1 MTDRALCA
9 RCQRDGDN
17 TSAGFWC
24 TDCGELV
31 CNACTKFHKK
41 LTPPHTIVH
50 IDQVQNLSSTLLEL
64 SRKCE
69 YHPDQKIVLFC
80 CQHDRVLC
88 DSCGMTESH
97 QNCKSIVSIEKAA
110 KGVKNGAA
118 VFDMEKRMENICQRT
133 VTIEK
138 EPMQVSAVLD
148 IDQQGHAHARPQ
160 SDQKSLCLVTS
171 FKTSEIDGGVNIH
184 CGCFIPGKRLLLAN
198 SYYENIYVCDLDGS
212 NVRSI
217 ELQYNPCSVALYFN
231 NKALVSSHRR
241 FFQIVDLDTL
251 EPGSNIGVGL
261 ECTVITSVN
270 GDMCV
275 RNSNSSLSMVDI
287 DGVEQRKIFTTS
299 DPLYLSINK
308 SNEIYYI
315 ASNDDKVFV
324 TTSDGKGR
332 VFYDSPELKGLMGF
346 AVDDNN
352 DAYVS
357 TVDSNAIYK
366 ISQDGQKH
374 DIILNEEDGIK
385 GPMGLSYNDLTK
397 ELMIINE
404 EGLSIMIYKMQ

>member
-1 MTDRALCA
+1 MTDKALCA

-31 CNACTKFHKK
+31 CNACTKFHKN

-88 DSCGMTESH
+88 DSCCMTESH
-97 QNCKSIVSIEKAA
+97 QNCKSIISIEKAA
-110 KGVKNGAA
+110 KGVKSGAA
-118 VFDMEKRMENICQRT
+118 VFDLEKRMENICQGT

-138 EPMQVSAVLD
+138 EHMQVSADLD
-148 IDQQGHAHARPQ
+148 IDQQGQVHARPQ
-160 SDQKSLCLVTS
+160 SDQKNLCLVTS

-184 CGCFIPGKRLLLAN
+184 CGCFIPGNRLLLAN

-217 ELQYNPCSVALYFN
+217 ELQYNPCLVALYDN

-270 GDMCV
+270 GNICV
-275 RNSNSSLSMVDI
+275 RD
-287 DGVEQRKIFTTS
+287 T
-299 DPLYLSINK
+299 
-308 SNEIYYI
+308 
-315 ASNDDKVFV
+315 SNDDKVFV
-324 TTSDGKGR
+324 TSDEKER
-332 VFYDSPELKGLMGF
+332 VFFYDSPELKGLMGV
-346 AVDDNN
+346 AVDDNS
-352 DAYVS
+352 DVYVS